1 MSHQQSPEVLFLLA
15 TGCHH
20 CPMVLESL
28 TQQLKQ
34 GNIARLDAVNI
45 VNSPGVAQQLGVRS
59 VPWTRI
65 GRFELDGAMS
75 PKEVAQW
82 VERAANDRGVG
93 DYFSESLA
101 AQRSDKV
108 IRWLEESPEALKTLL
123 ELQENEATPMAARIG
138 IGVVMEQLEGDPR
151 LSHALPTLIRQSRS
165 EQANIR
171 ADVAHYLGLTQ
182 LPDARSVLTEML
194 NDSHPD
200 VREIAQ
206 ESLAL
211 LNNANG

>member
-1 MSHQQSPEVLFLLA
+1 MNQHAPPEVLFLLA

-34 GNIARLDAVNI
+34 GSIARLDAVNI
-45 VNSPGVAQQLGVRS
+45 VNRPEVAQRLGVRS

-65 GRFELDGAMS
+65 GRFELAGALS
-75 PKEVAQW
+75 PKELEQW
-82 VERAANDRGVG
+82 IERATEGSGVA

-108 IRWLEESPEALKTLL
+108 ISWLDESPEDLKTVL
-123 ELQENEATPMAARIG
+123 ELQLKTTTPMAARIG

-151 LSHALPTLIRQSRS
+151 LSHALPTLITMSRS
-165 EQANIR
+165 PKANIR
-171 ADVAHYLGLTQ
+171 ADVAHYLGLTHH
-182 LPDARSVLTEML
+182 PDAKSTLSEML

-200 VREIAQ
+200 VREIAA
-206 ESLAL
+206 ESLEL
-211 LNNANG
+211 LPAD

>member
-1 MSHQQSPEVLFLLA
+1 
-15 TGCHH
+15 
-20 CPMVLESL
+20 MVLESL

-34 GNIARLDAVNI
+34 GNLARLDAVNI
-45 VNSPGVAQQLGVRS
+45 VNSPEVAQQLGVRS

-65 GRFELDGAMS
+65 GRFELDGVMS
-75 PKEVAQW
+75 PKEVSQW
-82 VERAANDRGVG
+82 IERTALETGVA

-108 IRWLEESPEALKTLL
+108 IHWLEESPQDLQVLL
-123 ELQENEATPMAARIG
+123 ELQENDATPMAARIG

-151 LSHALPTLIRQSRS
+151 LSHALPTLITLSRS
-165 EQANIR
+165 KQANIR
-171 ADVAHYLGLTQ
+171 ADVAHYLGLTHH
-182 LPDARSVLTEML
+182 PDARPALLEMV

-200 VREIAQ
+200 VREIAE

-211 LNNANG
+211 LNNASG

>member
-1 MSHQQSPEVLFLLA
+1 MSHPQPPEVLFLLA

-34 GNIARLDAVNI
+34 GDIARLEAVNI
-45 VNSPGVAQQLGVRS
+45 VNSPEVAQQLGVRS

-65 GRFELDGAMS
+65 GRFELDGVLS

-82 VERAANDRGVG
+82 IERAALETGVA

-108 IRWLEESPEALKTLL
+108 IHWLEDSPEDLQALL
-123 ELQENEATPMAARIG
+123 ELQLNDATPMAARIG

-151 LSHALPTLIRQSRS
+151 LSHALPTLVTLSRS
-165 EQANIR
+165 KQANIR
-171 ADVAHYLGLTQ
+171 ADVAHYLGLTHH
-182 LPDARSVLTEML
+182 PDARPVLLEMAK
-194 NDSHPD
+194 DSHPD
-200 VREIAQ
+200 VREIAE
-206 ESLAL
+206 ESLEL
-211 LNNANG
+211 LNNTNG

>member
-1 MSHQQSPEVLFLLA
+1 MSQSHPPEVLFLLA

-34 GNIARLDAVNI
+34 GNLARLDAVNI
-45 VNSPGVAQQLGVRS
+45 VNSPEVAQQLGVRS

-65 GRFELDGAMS
+65 GRFELDGVMS
-75 PKEVAQW
+75 PKEVSQW
-82 VERAANDRGVG
+82 IERTALETGVA

-108 IRWLEESPEALKTLL
+108 IHWLEESPQDLQVLL
-123 ELQENEATPMAARIG
+123 ELQENDATPMAARIG

-151 LSHALPTLIRQSRS
+151 LSHALPTLITLSRS
-165 EQANIR
+165 KQANIR
-171 ADVAHYLGLTQ
+171 ADVAHYLGLTHH
-182 LPDARSVLTEML
+182 PDARPALLEMV

-200 VREIAQ
+200 VREIAE

-211 LNNANG
+211 LNNASG